1 MAGYM
6 QTKDV
11 ADALGTNKTKVLEY
25 ASRIDDP
32 LPLRYI
38 KGKRN
43 GGFVIVDEF
52 DDWIRRNTCFFNE
65 RDEYRKGE
73 TCRTA

>member
-6 QTKDV
+6 HTKDV
-11 ADALGTNKTKVLEY
+11 AEALGTNQSKVLEY
-25 ASRIDDP
+25 ASRRDDP

-43 GGFVIVDEF
+43 GGFVIVEEF
-52 DDWIRRNTCFFNE
+52 DDWIRRNTCFHNE
-65 RDEYRKGE
+65 RQTHR
-73 TCRTA
+73 

>member
-6 QTKDV
+6 STKEV
-11 ADALGTNKTKVLEY
+11 AEALGTNVAHTLEY
-25 ASRIDDP
+25 AARKDDP

-43 GGFVIVDEF
+43 GGFVIVEEF
-52 DDWIRRNTCFFNE
+52 DDWIRRNTCFFND

-73 TCRTA
+73 TCQTA